1 MSNFASFTFSCVL
14 KSWRIPGRVS
24 LIVARYGNRSWK
36 PDDAVSLTFPPRTD
50 VFRES
55 GVSGCLEVV
64 ECRRSN
70 KPQNPGGPVEGES
83 GPLNPGKF
91 DHYTKEQIIGGGGG
105 SSGSGHDPF
114 VKCRE
119 CGGPLKSIE
128 PTTSYVSRF
137 MKCEACQQ
145 LYSVVDESV
154 AKSLENVEE
163 NRTSLLPIPKE
174 IHSYLDRHVIGQE
187 KAKRILAVQVYAH
200 YNRIQHNL
208 SLVTS
213 ESGLFSSACSG
224 TSTSTTPSD
233 AKHSRNS
240 SSTPRGGPSH
250 PRSQTS
256 PGDAYTSYLHVSSM
270 DCRDDLMQPSVTH
283 NSHEERGKY
292 RRGSRIITDDS
303 NETIKLEKSN
313 IIMLGP
319 TGSGKTLLAQ
329 TLARCLDVPFAI
341 CDCTT
346 LTQAGYVGEDIE
358 SVIGKLLQDANF
370 SVERAQQGIIFLD
383 EVDKI
388 SSRSGNFHS
397 IRDVGGEGVQQG
409 MLKLLEGSIVN
420 VPDGKNSRKVRG
432 ETIQVDTTNILFVAS
447 GAFSGLDKII
457 ARRKHKKSVGF
468 MDLKTFET
476 RTYDKSTSYFECSAS
491 EENAERDSLL
501 QGVEARD
508 LIEYG
513 IIPEFVGRFPIIT
526 VLHSLDENMLVRIL
540 TEPRNALVK
549 QFQFLF
555 GIDGCE
561 LEVTPG
567 ALKAI
572 ARSALSHRTGARGLR
587 AIMES
592 LLLQA
597 RYDVPGSDISTVILT
612 ESAVLGHCPPEYCR
626 STSSASSSAS

>member
-105 SSGSGHDPF
+105 
-114 VKCRE
+114 CRE

-213 ESGLFSSACSG
+213 ESGPFSSACSG

-270 DCRDDLMQPSVTH
+270 DCRDDLMQPSVTQMLHFLYH
-283 NSHEERGKY
+283 NSKNMNIGD
-292 RRGSRIITDDS
+292 SPTDDS

-476 RTYDKSTSYFECSAS
+476 PS

-501 QGVEARD
+501 QEVEARD